1 MQINC
6 VFNFYPKSRR
16 LLKAIRTT
24 SQNYDCVPSIERI
37 AAEIEKFEGFAVR
50 IRPATKAL
58 VTKTN
63 LRSYARSHER
73 IARASFSVADWR
85 RRRFD
90 DVYPDFDVEVLF
102 GDGRPASPRT
112 LLSKIR
118 ASYE

>member
-1 MQINC
+1 M
-6 VFNFYPKSRR
+6 
-16 LLKAIRTT
+16 
-24 SQNYDCVPSIERI
+24 PSIERI

-50 IRPATKAL
+50 IRPAADAQSPKA
-58 VTKTN
+58 N
-63 LRSYARSHER
+63 LRSYARNHER

-90 DVYPDFDVEVLF
+90 DVYPGYDVEVLF
-102 GDGRPASPRT
+102 GDGRTASPRT

>member
-1 MQINC
+1 M
-6 VFNFYPKSRR
+6 
-16 LLKAIRTT
+16 
-24 SQNYDCVPSIERI
+24 PSIERI

-50 IRPATKAL
+50 IRPASKAPSP
-58 VTKTN
+58 KAN

-90 DVYPDFDVEVLF
+90 AVYPDYEVEVLF
-102 GDGRPASPRT
+102 ADGRPATPRT

>member
-1 MQINC
+1 MND
-6 VFNFYPKSRR
+6 R
-16 LLKAIRTT
+16 
-24 SQNYDCVPSIERI
+24 VPSIERI

-50 IRPATKAL
+50 IRPISRAQT
-58 VTKTN
+58 VKTN

-90 DVYPDFDVEVLF
+90 AFYPEYDVEVLF
-102 GDGRPASPRT
+102 ADGRIATPRT

-118 ASYE
+118 ASYQ

>member
-1 MQINC
+1 
-6 VFNFYPKSRR
+6 
-16 LLKAIRTT
+16 
-24 SQNYDCVPSIERI
+24 VPSIERI

-50 IRPATKAL
+50 IRPTANAQGAKS
-58 VTKTN
+58 N

-90 DVYPDFDVEVLF
+90 DVYPDYDVEVLF
-102 GDGRPASPRT
+102 SDGRKASPRT

-118 ASYE
+118 ASYS

>member
-1 MQINC
+1 
-6 VFNFYPKSRR
+6 
-16 LLKAIRTT
+16 
-24 SQNYDCVPSIERI
+24 VPSIERI

-50 IRPATKAL
+50 IRPVVKSQLA
-58 VTKTN
+58 KTN

-90 DVYPDFDVEVLF
+90 AVYPDYDVEVLF
-102 GDGRPASPRT
+102 GDGRPATPRT
-112 LLSKIR
+112 LLKKVR